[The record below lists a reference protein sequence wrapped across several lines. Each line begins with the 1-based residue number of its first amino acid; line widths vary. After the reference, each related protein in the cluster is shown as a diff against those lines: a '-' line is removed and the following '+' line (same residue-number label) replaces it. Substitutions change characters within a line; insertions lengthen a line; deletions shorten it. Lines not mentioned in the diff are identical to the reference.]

1 METFNEPVSFV
12 MMSKH
17 KIAPPT
23 LTLDEG
29 VAESFNL
36 NHDDSYRVT
45 IEGKTWGCV
54 FRKWWGQHALFYV
67 PHRDNTVAIHVNDL
81 RKMVKRAKRSERLA

>member
-23 LTLDEG
+23 LTLEED

-36 NHDDSYRVT
+36 NTTDTYRVT
-45 IEGKTWGCV
+45 IEGKPWGCV
-54 FRKWWGQHALFYV
+54 FRRWHGQHCLFYC
-67 PHRDNTVAIHVNDL
+67 PMRDNTIAVHYTDL
-81 RKMVKRAKRSERLA
+81 RKLVKRVKES